1 MVQNGVEETRRIMTN
16 LRPSILDD
24 LGILATVN
32 WFCREFQKVYPHI
45 QIQRQIEVQEQEVP
59 DSLKVVIFRILQEA
73 MNNIAKHSRANT
85 VVLGLARK
93 NDRIILRIQDNGVGF
108 DPENCRKGLGL
119 SSMKERTKLS
129 GGIFILESGP
139 GKGSH
144 MEVRWPAA

>member
-1 MVQNGVEETRRIMTN
+1 
-16 LRPSILDD
+16 
-24 LGILATVN
+24 
-32 WFCREFQKVYPHI
+32 
-45 QIQRQIEVQEQEVP
+45 
-59 DSLKVVIFRILQEA
+59 

-93 NDRIILRIQDNGVGF
+93 NDRITLRIQDNGVGF

-119 SSMKERTKLS
+119 SSMKERSQLS

-144 MEVRWPAA
+144 MEVRWPAP